1 MPAEKAE
8 VGRIL
13 KTITV
18 IGRNGKV
25 LPEKVEI
32 RNTLKDMRIMA
43 VDAIQWTGEK
53 GRFIANTGRGLTI
66 QGVEEETVVVW
77 LRAGKKQPILAD
89 LDAVVPSGKDELICR
104 ICFQG
109 IRGGVRCPLKD
120 GNVCYQH
127 CEKCRYGYWTGD
139 HYACRYRYK
148 KGPALW

>member
-32 RNTLKDMRIMA
+32 RNTLKDMRIM
-43 VDAIQWTGEK
+43 
-53 GRFIANTGRGLTI
+53 
-66 QGVEEETVVVW
+66 
-77 LRAGKKQPILAD
+77 
-89 LDAVVPSGKDELICR
+89 
-104 ICFQG
+104 
-109 IRGGVRCPLKD
+109 KD

-127 CEKCRYGYWTGD
+127 CEKCRYGHWTGD